1 MNNYNDY
8 TNAFKIY
15 RKEILI
21 SFFPIVSE
29 NFNVFLELPLK
40 TVSRNFN
47 FKIIPISWTNRTKGK
62 SKFIIKELTSK
73 YFFTFFIV
81 G

>member
-1 MNNYNDY
+1 ML
-8 TNAFKIY
+8 K
-15 RKEILI
+15 

-40 TVSRNFN
+40 TVSRKYSY
-47 FKIIPISWTNRTKGK
+47 KIIPISWVNRNKGK

-73 YFFTFFIV
+73 YFFTLLYVFLKKFFLKKDENK
-81 G
+81 